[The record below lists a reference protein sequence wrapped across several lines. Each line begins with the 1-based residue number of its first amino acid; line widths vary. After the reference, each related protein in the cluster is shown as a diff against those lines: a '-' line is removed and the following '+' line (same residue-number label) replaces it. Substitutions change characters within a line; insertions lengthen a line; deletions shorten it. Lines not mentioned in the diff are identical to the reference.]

1 MVIAC
6 LHDRACAKSSG
17 DELQELP
24 SHPPPPAAE
33 QQYQHII
40 TVLCAAWVAHPSA
53 SLAERPSGAV
63 GPCELNGIYKSK
75 CSLCPHKRRPRR
87 AGGSESL
94 ASLPAMSALFW
105 RQLERLVRSRAPSE
119 DIKPNSQTTKS
130 SSPSFME
137 SINFVTSSATC
148 FKLFKGSLFSGS
160 GSGGFSWCSRECL
173 PAL

>member
-1 MVIAC
+1 M
-6 LHDRACAKSSG
+6 K
-17 DELQELP
+17 
-24 SHPPPPAAE
+24 
-33 QQYQHII
+33 
-40 TVLCAAWVAHPSA
+40 
-53 SLAERPSGAV
+53 
-63 GPCELNGIYKSK
+63 LNGIYKSK

-148 FKLFKGSLFSGS
+148 FQTFQRVTLLGFGLGRVFLVLERVPACLINGIASTELVASGTNRS
-160 GSGGFSWCSRECL
+160 SVAFETRANRPVVISSILVVNMQRAGASAAIHPFHGQAAREV
-173 PAL
+173 